1 MASNRKTALNCNT
14 DPMLFTSPIPVSTL
28 LTSPALVVLWQAV
41 VEDQADDHE
50 PETVPTDLALDF
62 SQGQSA
68 DAFAASAPASPTA
81 EVDDTNM
88 VQKKR
93 KIREAEAQ
101 PILPDME
108 GTSAQQVW
116 QPNQH
121 TPSNASILQAGRHKP
136 AFVGHLHESGQL

>member
-1 MASNRKTALNCNT
+1 MSNN
-14 DPMLFTSPIPVSTL
+14 DPMHFTLPILVSIL
-28 LTSPALVVLWQAV
+28 PISPAPVVLWQGSL
-41 VEDQADDHE
+41 EDQVDDHE

-62 SQGQSA
+62 SPGLSA
-68 DAFAASAPASPTA
+68 DAPAASAAASPTA
-81 EVDDTNM
+81 EMDDTNM

-116 QPNQH
+116 RFSQRRP
-121 TPSNASILQAGRHKP
+121 PSFP
-136 AFVGHLHESGQL
+136 C

>member
-1 MASNRKTALNCNT
+1 MH
-14 DPMLFTSPIPVSTL
+14 FTLPILVSTL
-28 LTSPALVVLWQAV
+28 LMSPALVVLWQAD

-50 PETVPTDLALDF
+50 PETVPTDLAQDF
-62 SQGQSA
+62 SPGLPA
-68 DAFAASAPASPTA
+68 DAPAASAPASPTA

-116 QPNQH
+116 QSCQH
-121 TPSNASILQAGRHKP
+121 VPPRFP
-136 AFVGHLHESGQL
+136 C